1 MIRPERSPVPG
12 FLVSFSLMRLRANGT
27 LSSRLESR
35 AHEPEPVGHLP
46 ATVRRRRCSRHWPAS
61 AVGSPGPAR
70 PWRAVEF
77 VFLSDG
83 EKHEDDA
90 SRENRVRFTLRCR
103 RARSGPQG
111 QSGRRHDPAKAW
123 TVDPLA
129 STGVTTRP
137 GRLAGRPRPLRS
149 AGSPPSGGTPPAGAQ
164 VPTGPQPRPPAE
176 PPPPAPAPALLPC
189 GRSGVGA
196 ARSLSAP
203 PCTRPV
209 SPSVASLTGRRT
221 LPSSDPLP
229 VAPVPSSTSSMPRTK
244 HRPGNSA
251 RYRDHPRSSC
261 EVQFP
266 GTSLSLIILPVLTPS
281 VFLLIGATHHQAPSG
296 N

>member
-1 MIRPERSPVPG
+1 MTPHGKIGRDSHFGVG
-12 FLVSFSLMRLRANGT
+12 ARA
-27 LSSRLESR
+27 
-35 AHEPEPVGHLP
+35 P
-46 ATVRRRRCSRHWPAS
+46 
-61 AVGSPGPAR
+61 
-70 PWRAVEF
+70 
-77 VFLSDG
+77 
-83 EKHEDDA
+83 
-90 SRENRVRFTLRCR
+90 
-103 RARSGPQG
+103 
-111 QSGRRHDPAKAW
+111 GRRGSRVGGVATQRRPGLLTLWPSA
-123 TVDPLA
+123 
-129 STGVTTRP
+129 GVTTRP
-137 GRLAGRPRPLRS
+137 GRLAGRPRPLGS
-149 AGSPPSGGTPPAGAQ
+149 AGSPPSGGTPPVGAQ
-164 VPTGPQPRPPAE
+164 VATGPQPRPPAE

-209 SPSVASLTGRRT
+209 SPSVASLTWRWT